1 MKKASLHLWRKEN
14 PTLQGNK
21 IEIRIMSVS
30 NTVEKVGIIGAG
42 TMGSGIAQVAATAG
56 CKVKLFDLNLDQLR
70 TAEDSLENILSRLV
84 EKGRIE
90 QVEKKRIQENI
101 SFVPQMESLHDSDLT
116 IEAIVEN
123 LEVKKQVFTQIEHL
137 VSNDCIIA
145 TNTSSLSVTS
155 IAASLEKP
163 ERCIGIHFFNPAPL
177 MRLVEIIP
185 AVQTD
190 RAVTQICNET
200 ITNWGKTTAVAKD
213 TPGFIVNRVAR
224 PFYSEALRMYEEGM
238 ADIPALDKVVR
249 QMGFRMGPFELMDF
263 IGHDVNYVVTESV
276 FTAFYYDPRYKPS
289 LTQKRLVEAGWLGRK
304 TGRGF
309 YKFEDGRK
317 IEPDQEA
324 EMLTGA
330 DVQAIQDR
338 LIVMLINEAAD
349 ALYLKIATAVDLD
362 NAMTK
367 GVNYPKGLLAW
378 ADEKGLDWCVKQL
391 DALYDF
397 YREDR
402 YRCSPLLRSKAGK
415 KETFFQ

>member
-1 MKKASLHLWRKEN
+1 M
-14 PTLQGNK
+14 K
-21 IEIRIMSVS
+21 IEKI
-30 NTVEKVGIIGAG
+30 GIIGAG

-56 CKVKLFDLNLDQLR
+56 CQVKLFDLNAGQLKS
-70 TAEDSLENILSRLV
+70 AKESLMKILSRLV
-84 EKGRIE
+84 EKSRIDE
-90 QVEKKRIQENI
+90 SEKNRIQNNI
-101 SFVPQMESLHDSDLT
+101 SYVNKLEDLADSDLT

-123 LEVKKQVFTQIEHL
+123 LEVKKKVFAQLESL
-137 VSNDCIIA
+137 VSDDCIIA
-145 TNTSSLSVTS
+145 SNTSSLSITS

-185 AVQTD
+185 AVQT
-190 RAVTQICNET
+190 AVEVTDLCVTT
-200 ITNWGKTTAVAKD
+200 IKNWKKTTAVAMD

-238 ADIPALDKVVR
+238 ADIPMLDKVVR
-249 QMGFRMGPFELMDF
+249 QMGFKMGPFELMDF

-276 FTAFYYDPRYKPS
+276 FAAFYFDPRYKPS

-304 TGRGF
+304 TSRGF
-309 YKFEDGRK
+309 YKFEDGNK
-317 IEPDQEA
+317 IEPDHDP

-330 DVQAIQDR
+330 DIQAIQDR
-338 LIVMLINEAAD
+338 LLVMLINEAAD
-349 ALYLKIATAVDLD
+349 ALYLKIATAEDLD

-378 ADEKGLDWCVKQL
+378 ADEKGLDWCVNQL
-391 DALYDF
+391 DALYEF

-402 YRCSPLLRSKAGK
+402 YRCSPMLRIKASK